1 MYFIGV
7 IVTLTFVPIV
17 ADKCGRKWVFV
28 VTCVMSACAQLG
40 LIITRN
46 LYELYIYEF
55 FIGATFAGRVIV
67 GLSYVLEFTERKY
80 HEDVIFYL
88 LISECIGTII
98 NTFWYQV
105 IDNSWFMLQV
115 VCLITA
121 IVCAIYFIFLVPES
135 PKWQYTWGEFD
146 ETRESL

>member
-1 MYFIGV
+1 MYFFGV

-28 VTCVMSACAQLG
+28 TTCIISACAQLG
-40 LIITRN
+40 LMISNN

-80 HEDVIFYL
+80 HEDIIFYL
-88 LISECIGTII
+88 LISECIGTIMM
-98 NTFWYQV
+98 TFWYQF
-105 IDNSWFMLQV
+105 IDNSWLALQL
-115 VCLITA
+115 VCLIIA
-121 IVCAIYFIFLVPES
+121 VICAIYFIFVVPES
-135 PKWQYTWGEFD
+135 PKW
-146 ETRESL
+146 SLTQE